1 MIFVEGDRESLAVQ
15 KILNAGLEP
24 KVERHPSTKQPLGFV
39 YHQNQAPGEKVPK
52 GNPVTIL
59 VSLGAPK
66 ATVPDVIGKSSTD
79 AVALLANA
87 NLNAKVVKLASD
99 KPVDTVLGQDPRAGD
114 RVAEGTTVRINV
126 SSGPRLVGVPSV
138 VGEPYDQAA
147 SELQGAGF
155 GVARKNV
162 DASDPAGTVVS
173 QSPSANASV
182 TKGSVITLSVSNGPK
197 TTSVPDVS
205 TLDEG
210 TAVDTLK
217 ASRFKVTVVRQD
229 TNDPGQDGIVLSQDP
244 GGGAQAKP
252 GSTVTIVVGRLV
264 QSDNGNNP

>member
-1 MIFVEGDRESLAVQ
+1 
-15 KILNAGLEP
+15 
-24 KVERHPSTKQPLGFV
+24 
-39 YHQNQAPGEKVPK
+39 
-52 GNPVTIL
+52 
-59 VSLGAPK
+59 
-66 ATVPDVIGKSSTD
+66 
-79 AVALLANA
+79 
-87 NLNAKVVKLASD
+87 
-99 KPVDTVLGQDPRAGD
+99 
-114 RVAEGTTVRINV
+114 
-126 SSGPRLVGVPSV
+126 
-138 VGEPYDQAA
+138 
-147 SELQGAGF
+147 
-155 GVARKNV
+155 
-162 DASDPAGTVVS
+162 VVS